1 MMLKSLFRLIIEF
14 IEKRLLKLKN
24 PPKKRPLSRFE
35 KWLVR
40 NNMGGYVTEQ
50 PFMPTAIK
58 MKLQEVFSDWG
69 KALKKRWGKLK
80 EKLEELKKKIQKKMV
95 KFKEDFFEKTG
106 LNVVFRFLDMF
117 VSFTFSNRWLFSAD
131 HKDIG
136 INYFISGAF
145 AGIMGTVFS
154 LLIRLELSRPGSFV
168 FGGNEQLYNVIVT
181 GHGIIM
187 ISSSVMP
194 VLIGGFGNTLVP
206 LMLETPDMA
215 FPRLE

>member
-40 NNMGGYVTEQ
+40 NNMAGYVTEQ

-136 INYFISGAF
+136 INYFIFGA
-145 AGIMGTVFS
+145 
-154 LLIRLELSRPGSFV
+154 LLELWERF
-168 FGGNEQLYNVIVT
+168 
-181 GHGIIM
+181 
-187 ISSSVMP
+187 
-194 VLIGGFGNTLVP
+194 
-206 LMLETPDMA
+206 
-215 FPRLE
+215 FPF